1 MALRQI
7 IKSFLKLKDLL
18 YFIINKWTI
27 KLKYTHVKLGKNVRI
42 KNRVYFQGKGLV
54 QIGDNFTYVSGDCL
68 NPIQRNL
75 RGSFFIEKGG
85 KIIIGENV
93 GISSSCIWVQ
103 NELRIGNNVNIG
115 ADCLIIDNDSHS
127 IDYMERRRK
136 SREAILNAP
145 IEISDDVWIGAKC
158 IILKGVKIGAR
169 SVIGAGSVV
178 TKDIPEDVIAA
189 GNPCK
194 IVKRIIEN
202 A

>member
-1 MALRQI
+1 MRSV
-7 IKSFLKLKDLL
+7 IKAFFSIKENVYVLFNIL
-18 YFIINKWTI
+18 FI